1 MFKLGLII
9 NPFAGVGGPLA
20 LKGSDDVVARGI
32 VNQQDILLQR
42 ASGRAIT
49 TLKQLKLPQQCTV
62 YCFGGSMGAEA
73 AGLADLTVNVIG
85 HAKSEVTTAEDTCL
99 AAECLLKQ
107 EVDLIVFVGGDGTAR
122 DVYSAVGT
130 RIPVLGV
137 PAGVKMHSGVF
148 AVSPEAAAV
157 IINQLM
163 SAGLVDIGLSEVR
176 DIDEQAFR
184 EGVVKSRYYGELLVP
199 RQGAFLQQT
208 KSSGVEVEELV
219 IADIAADII
228 ESMEP
233 DCLYIIGPGTTP
245 RGVMDA
251 LQLDNTLLGVDAV
264 LNQQLLALDLD
275 EQRLLALIRRHK
287 GPVKIIITAIG
298 GQGHILGRGNQQLS
312 PAVIRLVGHDNLI
325 IVATKTKI
333 TALQGRPLLVDSND
347 PELDQALAGYRQV
360 ITGYHD
366 AIIYP
371 VGLTAQQGGAL

>member
-1 MFKLGLII
+1 
-9 NPFAGVGGPLA
+9 
-20 LKGSDDVVARGI
+20 
-32 VNQQDILLQR
+32 
-42 ASGRAIT
+42 
-49 TLKQLKLPQQCTV
+49 
-62 YCFGGSMGAEA
+62 MG
-73 AGLADLTVNVIG
+73 
-85 HAKSEVTTAEDTCL
+85 
-99 AAECLLKQ
+99 
-107 EVDLIVFVGGDGTAR
+107 
-122 DVYSAVGT
+122 
-130 RIPVLGV
+130 
-137 PAGVKMHSGVF
+137 
-148 AVSPEAAAV
+148 
-157 IINQLM
+157 
-163 SAGLVDIGLSEVR
+163 
-176 DIDEQAFR
+176 
-184 EGVVKSRYYGELLVP
+184 
-199 RQGAFLQQT
+199 
-208 KSSGVEVEELV
+208 
-219 IADIAADII
+219 
-228 ESMEP
+228 
-233 DCLYIIGPGTTP
+233 
-245 RGVMDA
+245 A